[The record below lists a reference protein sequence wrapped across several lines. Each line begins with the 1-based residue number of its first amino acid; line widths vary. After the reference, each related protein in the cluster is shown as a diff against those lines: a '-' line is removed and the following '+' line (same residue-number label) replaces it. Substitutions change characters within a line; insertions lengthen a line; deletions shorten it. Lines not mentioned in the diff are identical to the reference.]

1 MRGDCSHG
9 PAVSDADEG
18 SFVFHLVD
26 NVEIAYDA
34 VHGLKVS
41 TKQDMNMSS
50 DVPAFGQRT
59 HGPCALTR
67 ESTKTA

>member
-1 MRGDCSHG
+1 VRGDCSHG

-41 TKQDMNMSS
+41 PKQD
-50 DVPAFGQRT
+50 
-59 HGPCALTR
+59 TR
-67 ESTKTA
+67 LR